1 MDHDQE
7 YLSYLEGR
15 GYNVSKSEEGKF
27 VISEELTP
35 NTLRKI
41 MGKCPK

>member
-1 MDHDQE
+1 MDCDQE
-7 YLSYLEGR
+7 YLLYLKGQ
-15 GYNVSKSEEGKF
+15 GYNVLNSEEGKF